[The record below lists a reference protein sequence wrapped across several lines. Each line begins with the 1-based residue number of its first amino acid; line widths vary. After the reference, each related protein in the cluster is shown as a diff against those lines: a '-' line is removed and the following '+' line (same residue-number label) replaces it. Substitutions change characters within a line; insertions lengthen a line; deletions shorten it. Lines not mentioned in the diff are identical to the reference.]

1 MTSNRLQQLRSFV
14 GRTLRKTRDRALHPM
29 RAKRVRDQLK
39 GYGARNI
46 LVLCHGNIC
55 RSPLLQVSLAKHLA
69 ARGRSDV
76 LVRSA
81 GFIGPDRSSPELA
94 ISVAAEMGYD
104 LKPHR
109 SVLLTATDL
118 QRSDL
123 IVVMSG
129 DQANDVRWRGAPS
142 HVPVVVLG
150 DLDPD
155 PIEGRTIVD
164 PWNSDVSIFRS
175 SYQRIDRCAEE
186 LAKILVK
193 ADPSRRSG

>member
-1 MTSNRLQQLRSFV
+1 
-14 GRTLRKTRDRALHPM
+14 M
-29 RAKRVRDQLK
+29 RAKRVRGQLL
-39 GYGARNI
+39 GYGARSV
-46 LVLCHGNIC
+46 LVLCHGNVC

-69 ARGRSDV
+69 ERGRSDV
-76 LVRSA
+76 EVRSA
-81 GFIGPDRSSPELA
+81 GFIGPDRSSPDLA
-94 ISVAAEMGYD
+94 IAVANEMGYD

-109 SVLLTATDL
+109 SVTLTANDL

-123 IVVMSG
+123 IVVMSA

-164 PWNSDVSIFRS
+164 PWNGDESLFRS
-175 SYQRIDRCAEE
+175 SYRRIDRCAEE
-186 LAKILVK
+186 LAKLLVN
-193 ADPSRRSG
+193 SG